1 MAALLFDRGVSPLE
15 IESMNYAQLRYW
27 AELTESLNKRDNPE
41 YRKMLGR
48 KNA

>member
-1 MAALLFDRGVSPLE
+1 MMGLLFDRGVSPLE
-15 IESMNYAQLRYW
+15 IESMNYGQLRYW
-27 AELTESLNKRDNPE
+27 AELTEALNKRDNSE